1 MKQTNMPE
9 KHGLY
14 DPKNEH
20 DACGIG
26 FVANIKGRSSHKIV
40 EQGIHMLCQLKH
52 RGGEVGGDTGDGA
65 GILLEISDDFFRNA
79 CVEIDIVLPEK
90 YHYAVGM
97 FNFPQNTEQR
107 KILQAAT
114 ECFIEQEG
122 QTFLGWRKLPTDVT
136 KVGLGAQKTEPAVY
150 QLFVAKDEALD
161 EEAFERKLYLI
172 RKQVERFAV
181 GDARITETFYVP
193 SLSTR
198 TVIFKGML
206 TPEQINQYYLDLAD
220 PAYTSA
226 YALVHSRF
234 STNTFPS
241 WERAHPY
248 RYLIHNGEINT
259 QRGNLNWMKAREKR
273 AESALFGQDL
283 AKLLPVVDE
292 SGSDSATLDNAL
304 EFLVQTGRSLPHA
317 AMMLIPEPWDKNK
330 AMTDPKRAF
339 YEYHSA
345 LMEPWDGPTSI
356 SFTNGRV
363 IGTILDRNGLRP
375 ARYYETKDHTI
386 IYSSETGVVPV
397 ESEEVI
403 RKVTVGAGTMLL
415 IDLEKGEIISD
426 DVIKSELTTEK
437 PYREWLDQEMTEI
450 GTLTDQDRLE
460 YISLN
465 KKDCFKLQ
473 RAFGYTQ
480 DELSKI
486 LIPMVTE
493 KKDPTGAMGYD
504 APLAVLSFRP
514 QLLFN
519 YFKQLFA
526 QVTNP
531 PIDGLREESVIST
544 MTLLGNEGNILN
556 PTAVNANRIRLETP
570 ILSRKQ
576 YASIALQKKF
586 AKPTAFINALFKAE
600 DKENLAEVLAALFA
614 EADAKIEAGAE
625 LLVITDDGTNDAF
638 IGIPA
643 LLITSGL
650 HHHLVRKGTRTKVS
664 LIVKTAEARDVH
676 HCAMLIGYGADAI
689 FPYLAIDVFANLIKD
704 GRIKGFTV
712 DEAESRYIQ
721 AITDGILKVMSKMGI
736 STVQS
741 YRGAQI
747 FEAIGIGNDVIAD
760 YFPGTASQLGGI
772 PLEVI
777 AQESWLRHREAFH
790 DIGFQEF
797 TLNTGGEYQWRSNG
811 EYHVFNP
818 LAIHSLQ
825 SATRENNRETYD
837 LYSDLMQNQ
846 NNAFLRGL
854 LTFNSHGRKPIPIEE
869 VEPAEEIFKRFKS
882 GAMSYGSIS
891 QEAHEALAIAMN
903 RIGGKSNSGEGG
915 ENPDRFERDAN
926 GDWRRSAIKQ
936 VASGRFGVTS
946 HYLVNADELQIK
958 MAQGAKP
965 GEGGHLPGEKV
976 YPWISKTRGSTTG
989 VGLISPP
996 PHHDIYS
1003 IEDLS
1008 QLIFDLKNAN
1018 HDARINVKLVSKT
1031 GIGTIAA
1038 GVAKG
1043 FADVIL
1049 VSGYEGGTGAAARSS
1064 IRHTGVPWEIGLA
1077 ETHQTLLLNGLR
1089 NQVVVETDG
1098 KLMTGKDVLVAA
1110 MLGAEEYGFA
1120 TAPLVTLGCVMMRVC
1135 HMDTCPVGVATQNP
1149 ELRKK
1154 FGGSADYVVNFFNFI
1169 VAEMRETMAELGFRS
1184 LEEIIGHKEY
1194 LETHERKESHWKAKH
1209 LDFSNMLYTDEF
1221 YQKQVQFCTKE
1232 QDHKIDQTLDMRELK
1247 AVVAPAIER
1256 GEKVTGRFAIRNID
1270 RAVGTITGSY
1280 ISKKY
1285 GAAGLPEDTIDLT
1298 FAGAAGQSFGA
1309 FTPKGMTLRV
1319 EGDAN
1324 DYFGKG
1330 LSGGKLIVS
1339 PDAKT
1344 PIVAHD
1350 SAIVGNVTLYG
1361 ATGGEAYIH
1370 GKAGARFAVRNSG
1383 ADVVVEGIGD
1393 NGCEYMTGGTV
1404 VVLGE
1409 TGENFA
1415 AGMSGGVAYIHS
1427 PNKAIFE
1434 AKVNQE
1440 LVTCRSL
1447 MTPREEAKLRELI
1460 ENHVRYTNSEFAR
1473 NILANWE
1480 TERSN
1485 FVFVIPN
1492 EFELMLNRI
1501 EKLEGEG
1508 QTHDDAELQ
1517 AFYEHKDGKLN
1528 RLVQL

>member
-65 GILLEISDDFFRNA
+65 GILLEISDDFFQEA
-79 CVEIDIVLPEK
+79 CAKIDIVLPEK

-97 FNFPQNTEQR
+97 FNFPQNVEQR

-114 ECFIEQEG
+114 ECFIDQEG
-122 QTFLGWRKLPTDVT
+122 QDFLGWRKLPTDVT

-150 QLFVAKDEALD
+150 QLFIAKDEALD

-172 RKQVERFAV
+172 RKQIENFAA
-181 GDARITETFYVP
+181 GDARVTETFYVP

-273 AESALFGQDL
+273 AESDLFGADL
-283 AKLLPVVDE
+283 AKVMPVIDE
-292 SGSDSATLDNAL
+292 DGSDSATLDNAL
-304 EFLVQTGRSLPHA
+304 EFLVQTGRTLPHA

-339 YEYHSA
+339 YEYHST

-375 ARYYETKDHTI
+375 ARYYETRDHTI

-397 ESEEVI
+397 EPEEVI

-437 PYREWLDQEMTEI
+437 PYREWLNAELTDI
-450 GTLTDQDRLE
+450 GTLTEQDCLE

-493 KKDPTGAMGYD
+493 KKDPMGAMGYD
-504 APLAVLSFRP
+504 APLAVLSYRP

-556 PTAVNANRIRLETP
+556 PTAENANRIRLETP

-600 DKENLAEVLAALFA
+600 EKENLAEVLDRLFA

-625 LLVITDDGTNDAF
+625 LLVITDDGTNDEF

-643 LLITSGL
+643 LLMTSGL
-650 HHHLVRKGTRTKVS
+650 HHHLVKRGTRMKVS

-676 HCAMLIGYGADAI
+676 HCAMLVGYGADAI
-689 FPYLAIDVFANLIKD
+689 FPYLAIDVFTNLIKD

-712 DEAESRYIQ
+712 DEAESRYIE
-721 AITDGILKVMSKMGI
+721 AITDGILKVMSKIGI

-797 TLNTGGEYQWRSNG
+797 TLDTGGEYQWRSNG

-825 SATRENNRETYD
+825 QATRENNRETYD

-869 VEPAEEIFKRFKS
+869 VEPAEAIFKRFKS

-915 ENPDRFERDAN
+915 ENPDRFLPDAN

-1018 HDARINVKLVSKT
+1018 KDARINVKLVSKT

-1209 LDFSNMLYTDEF
+1209 LDFSNMLYMDDF
-1221 YQKQVQFCTKE
+1221 YKNQVQFCTKE
-1232 QDHKIDQTLDMRELK
+1232 QDHKIDQTLDMRELQ
-1247 AVVAPAIER
+1247 AIVAPAIEC
-1256 GEKVTGRFAIRNID
+1256 GEKVTGRFPIRNID

-1280 ISKKY
+1280 ISRKY

-1298 FAGAAGQSFGA
+1298 FTGAAGQSFGA
-1309 FTPKGMTLRV
+1309 FAPKGMTLRI

-1330 LSGGKLIVS
+1330 LSGAKLIVS
-1339 PDAKT
+1339 PDAET
-1344 PIVAHD
+1344 PINAHD

-1361 ATGGEAYIH
+1361 ATDGEAYIH

-1415 AGMSGGVAYIHS
+1415 AGMSGGVAYVYA
-1427 PNKAIFE
+1427 PNQANFT
-1434 AKVNQE
+1434 AKVNPE
-1440 LVTCRSL
+1440 LVTCRGITTS
-1447 MTPREEAKLRELI
+1447 REERKLRELV
-1460 ENHVRYTNSEFAR
+1460 ENHVRYTGSEYAR
-1473 NILANWE
+1473 KLLTNWERELAN
-1480 TERSN
+1480 
-1485 FVFVIPN
+1485 FVYVIPN
-1492 EFELMLNRI
+1492 EFEIMLTRI
-1501 EKLEGEG
+1501 EKLQSEG
-1508 QTHDDAELQ
+1508 QTHEAAELQ
-1517 AFYEHKDGKLN
+1517 AFYEHKDGL
-1528 RLVQL
+1528 LVEVTK

>member
-65 GILLEISDDFFRNA
+65 GILLEISDDFFQEA
-79 CVEIDIVLPEK
+79 CAKIDIVLPEK

-97 FNFPQNTEQR
+97 FNFPQNVEQR

-114 ECFIEQEG
+114 ECFIDQEG
-122 QTFLGWRKLPTDVT
+122 QDFLGWRKLPTDVT

-150 QLFVAKDEALD
+150 QLFIAKDEALD

-172 RKQVERFAV
+172 RKQIENFAA
-181 GDARITETFYVP
+181 GDARVTETFYVP

-273 AESALFGQDL
+273 AESALFGADL
-283 AKLLPVVDE
+283 AKVMPVIDE
-292 SGSDSATLDNAL
+292 DGSDSATLDNAL
-304 EFLVQTGRSLPHA
+304 EFLVQTGRTLPHA

-339 YEYHSA
+339 YEYHST

-375 ARYYETKDHTI
+375 ARYYETRDHTI

-397 ESEEVI
+397 EPEEVI

-437 PYREWLDQEMTEI
+437 PYREWLNAELTDI
-450 GTLTDQDRLE
+450 GTLTEQDRLE

-493 KKDPTGAMGYD
+493 KKDPMGAMGYD
-504 APLAVLSFRP
+504 APLAVLSYRP

-556 PTAVNANRIRLETP
+556 PTAENANRIRLETP

-600 DKENLAEVLAALFA
+600 EKENLAEVLDRLFA

-625 LLVITDDGTNDAF
+625 LLVITDDGTNDEF

-643 LLITSGL
+643 LLMTSGL
-650 HHHLVRKGTRTKVS
+650 HHHLVKRGTRMKVS

-676 HCAMLIGYGADAI
+676 HCAMLVGYGADAI
-689 FPYLAIDVFANLIKD
+689 FPYLAIDVFTNLIKD

-712 DEAESRYIQ
+712 DEAESRYIE
-721 AITDGILKVMSKMGI
+721 AITDGILKVMSKIGI

-797 TLNTGGEYQWRSNG
+797 TLDTGGEYQWRSNG

-825 SATRENNRETYD
+825 QATRENNRETYD

-869 VEPAEEIFKRFKS
+869 VEPAEAIFKRFKS

-915 ENPDRFERDAN
+915 ENPDRFLPDAN

-1018 HDARINVKLVSKT
+1018 KDARINVKLVSKT

-1209 LDFSNMLYTDEF
+1209 LDFSNMLYMDDF
-1221 YQKQVQFCTKE
+1221 YKNQVQFCTKE
-1232 QDHKIDQTLDMRELK
+1232 QDHKIDQTLDMRELQ
-1247 AVVAPAIER
+1247 AIVAPAIER
-1256 GEKVTGRFAIRNID
+1256 GEKVTGRFPIRNID

-1280 ISKKY
+1280 ISRKY

-1298 FAGAAGQSFGA
+1298 FMGAAGQSFGA
-1309 FTPKGMTLRV
+1309 FAPKGMTLRI

-1330 LSGGKLIVS
+1330 LSGAKLIVS

-1344 PIVAHD
+1344 PINAHD

-1361 ATGGEAYIH
+1361 ATDGEAYIH

-1415 AGMSGGVAYIHS
+1415 AGMSGGVAYVYA
-1427 PNKAIFE
+1427 PNQANFT
-1434 AKVNQE
+1434 AKVNPE
-1440 LVTCRSL
+1440 LVTCRGIT
-1447 MTPREEAKLRELI
+1447 TPREERKLRELV
-1460 ENHVRYTNSEFAR
+1460 ENHVRYTDSEYAR
-1473 NILANWE
+1473 KLLTNWERELAN
-1480 TERSN
+1480 
-1485 FVFVIPN
+1485 FVYVIPN
-1492 EFELMLNRI
+1492 EFEIMLTRI
-1501 EKLEGEG
+1501 EKLQSEG
-1508 QTHDDAELQ
+1508 QTHEAAELQ
-1517 AFYEHKDGKLN
+1517 AFYEHKDGL
-1528 RLVQL
+1528 LVEVTK

>member
-65 GILLEISDDFFRNA
+65 GILLEISDDFFQEA
-79 CVEIDIVLPEK
+79 CAKIDIVLPEK

-97 FNFPQNTEQR
+97 FNFPQNVEQR

-114 ECFIEQEG
+114 ECFIDQEG
-122 QTFLGWRKLPTDVT
+122 QDFLGWRKLPTDVT

-150 QLFVAKDEALD
+150 QLFIAKDEALD

-172 RKQVERFAV
+172 RKQIENFAA
-181 GDARITETFYVP
+181 GDARVTETFYVP

-273 AESALFGQDL
+273 AESDLFGADL
-283 AKLLPVVDE
+283 AKVMPVIDE
-292 SGSDSATLDNAL
+292 DGSDSATLDNAL
-304 EFLVQTGRSLPHA
+304 EFLVQTGRTLPHA

-339 YEYHSA
+339 YEYHST

-375 ARYYETKDHTI
+375 ARYYETRDHTI

-397 ESEEVI
+397 EPEEVI

-437 PYREWLDQEMTEI
+437 PYREWLNAELTDI
-450 GTLTDQDRLE
+450 GTLTEQDRLE

-493 KKDPTGAMGYD
+493 KKDPMGAMGYD
-504 APLAVLSFRP
+504 APLAVLSYRP

-556 PTAVNANRIRLETP
+556 PTAENANRIRLETP

-600 DKENLAEVLAALFA
+600 EKENLAEVLDRLFA

-625 LLVITDDGTNDAF
+625 LLVITDDGTNDEF

-643 LLITSGL
+643 LLMTSGL
-650 HHHLVRKGTRTKVS
+650 HHHLVKRGTRMKVS

-676 HCAMLIGYGADAI
+676 HCAMLVGYGADAI
-689 FPYLAIDVFANLIKD
+689 FPYLAIDVFTNLIKD

-712 DEAESRYIQ
+712 DEAESRYIE
-721 AITDGILKVMSKMGI
+721 AITDGILKVMSKIGI

-797 TLNTGGEYQWRSNG
+797 TLDTGGEYQWRSNG

-825 SATRENNRETYD
+825 QATRENNRETYD

-869 VEPAEEIFKRFKS
+869 VEPAEAIFKRFKS

-915 ENPDRFERDAN
+915 ENPDRFLPDAN

-1018 HDARINVKLVSKT
+1018 KDARINVKLVSKT

-1209 LDFSNMLYTDEF
+1209 LDFSNMLYMDDF
-1221 YQKQVQFCTKE
+1221 YKNQVQFCTKE
-1232 QDHKIDQTLDMRELK
+1232 QDHKIDQTLDMRELQ
-1247 AVVAPAIER
+1247 AIVAPAIEC
-1256 GEKVTGRFAIRNID
+1256 GEKVTGRFPIRNID

-1280 ISKKY
+1280 ISRKY

-1298 FAGAAGQSFGA
+1298 FMGAAGQSFGA
-1309 FTPKGMTLRV
+1309 FAPKGMTLRI

-1330 LSGGKLIVS
+1330 LSGAKLIVS

-1344 PIVAHD
+1344 PINAHD

-1361 ATGGEAYIH
+1361 ATDGEAYIH

-1415 AGMSGGVAYIHS
+1415 AGMSGGVAYVYA
-1427 PNKAIFE
+1427 PNQANFT
-1434 AKVNQE
+1434 AKVNPE
-1440 LVTCRSL
+1440 LVTCRGIT
-1447 MTPREEAKLRELI
+1447 TPREERKLRELV
-1460 ENHVRYTNSEFAR
+1460 ENHVRYTDSEYAR
-1473 NILANWE
+1473 KLLTNWERELAN
-1480 TERSN
+1480 
-1485 FVFVIPN
+1485 FVYVIPN
-1492 EFELMLNRI
+1492 EFEIMLTRI
-1501 EKLEGEG
+1501 EKLQSEG
-1508 QTHDDAELQ
+1508 QTHEAAELQ
-1517 AFYEHKDGKLN
+1517 AFYEHKDGL
-1528 RLVQL
+1528 LVEVTK

>member
-1 MKQTNMPE
+1 MKQTNLPK

-14 DPKNEH
+14 NPENEQ

-26 FVANIKGRSSHKIV
+26 FVANIKKISSHKIV

-65 GILLEISDDFFRNA
+65 GILLEISDSFFRRE
-79 CVEIDIVLPEK
+79 CSKLGITLPEK

-97 FNFPQNTEQR
+97 FNFPQNKTER
-107 KILQAAT
+107 ECLMDET
-114 ECFIEQEG
+114 EKLIASEG
-122 QTFLGWRKLPTDVT
+122 QMFLGWRKLPTDVT
-136 KVGLGAQKTEPAVY
+136 KVGAGARKTEPAIY
-150 QLFVAKDEALD
+150 QLFIQKNAKLDEAG
-161 EEAFERKLYLI
+161 FERALYLI
-172 RKQVERFAV
+172 RKQIEKFA
-181 GDARITETFYVP
+181 ATSKLITETFYVP

-206 TPEQINQYYLDLAD
+206 LPEQINQYYLDLAD
-220 PAYTSA
+220 PAYVSA
-226 YALVHSRF
+226 FALVHSRF

-259 QRGNLNWMKAREKR
+259 QRGNVNWMKAREKR
-273 AESALFGQDL
+273 AESGLLGEDL
-283 AKLLPVVDE
+283 AKLLPIIDE

-304 EFLVQTGRSLPHA
+304 EFLVQAGRSLPHA
-317 AMMLIPEPWDKNK
+317 AMMLIPEPWDKNPH
-330 AMTDPKRAF
+330 MTDPKRAF
-339 YEYHSA
+339 YEYHST

-397 ESEEVI
+397 DPSEII
-403 RKVTVGAGTMLL
+403 RKETVGAGTMLL
-415 IDLEKGEIISD
+415 IDLEEGRIVADAELKE
-426 DVIKSELTTEK
+426 ELTTEK
-437 PYREWLDQEMTEI
+437 PYRAWLEAEMTEI
-450 GTLTDQDRLE
+450 ADLAAADLHYEAMDKSERF
-460 YISLN
+460 
-465 KKDCFKLQ
+465 KKQ

-480 DELSKI
+480 DELNKI

-493 KKDPTGAMGYD
+493 KKDPMGAMGYD
-504 APLAVLSFRP
+504 APLAVLSQRP
-514 QLLFN
+514 QVLFN

-531 PIDGLREESVIST
+531 PIDGIREETVTSA
-544 MTLLGNEGNILN
+544 MTLLGDEGNILN
-556 PTAVNANRIRLETP
+556 PTAQNANRIRLKTP
-570 ILSRKQ
+570 ILSRKEF
-576 YASIALQKKF
+576 AALEQQTKF
-586 AKPTAFINALFKAE
+586 AQPTVTLPILFKAE
-600 DKENLAEVLAALFA
+600 ERDGLEARLEALFA
-614 EADAKIEAGAE
+614 EADEKIAAGAE
-625 LLVITDDGTNDAF
+625 LLILSDEGVNADW
-638 IGIPA
+638 IGIPS
-643 LLITSGL
+643 LLAVSGL
-650 HHHLVRKGTRTKVS
+650 HHHLVKAGTRTQVS
-664 LIVKTAEARDVH
+664 IIVKTAEARDVH
-676 HCAMLIGYGADAI
+676 QCALLIGYGADAV
-689 FPYLAIDVFANLIKD
+689 FPSLAIDTFDGLIKE
-704 GRIKGFTV
+704 GRIKGFTL
-712 DEAESRYIQ
+712 DEAESRYIE
-721 AITDGILKVMSKMGI
+721 AITDGILKIMSKMGI

-747 FEAIGIGNDVIAD
+747 FEAIGIGDDVIRN
-760 YFPGTASQLGGI
+760 YFPGTASQIGGI

-777 AQESWLRHREAFH
+777 AQEAWLRHREAYH
-790 DIGFQEF
+790 DIGYQSF
-797 TLNTGGEYQWRSNG
+797 TLNTGGEYQWPSNG
-811 EYHVFNP
+811 EYHVYNP

-825 SATRENNRETYD
+825 QATRENDRETYN

-854 LTFNSHGRKPIPIEE
+854 LTFTSDRKPIPLDE
-869 VEPAEEIFKRFKS
+869 VEPAEAIFKRFKS

-915 ENPDRFERDAN
+915 ENPNRFTPDEN

-936 VASGRFGVTS
+936 IASGRFGVTS
-946 HYLVNADELQIK
+946 HYLVNAEELQIK

-965 GEGGHLPGEKV
+965 GEGGHLPGNKV

-1018 HDARINVKLVSKT
+1018 QNARINVKLVSKT

-1043 FADVIL
+1043 NADVIL
-1049 VSGYEGGTGAAARSS
+1049 VSGYEGGTGAAARTS
-1064 IRHTGVPWEIGLA
+1064 IRHAGVPWEIGLA

-1089 NQVVVETDG
+1089 NKVVVETDG

-1110 MLGAEEYGFA
+1110 MLGAEEFGFA

-1135 HMDTCPVGVATQNP
+1135 HLDTCPVGVATQNP

-1154 FGGSADYVVNFFNFI
+1154 FSGSADYVVNFFHFI
-1169 VAEMRETMAELGFRS
+1169 VAEMREMMAELGFRS
-1184 LEEIIGHKEY
+1184 LTEIIGHKEF
-1194 LETHERKESHWKAKH
+1194 LTTHEKKEAHWKAKYI
-1209 LDFSNMLYTDEF
+1209 DFSNMLYSDDF
-1221 YQKQVQFCTKE
+1221 YKNQVQYCTKQ
-1232 QDHKIDQTLDMRELK
+1232 QDHKIDQTLDMREL
-1247 AVVAPAIER
+1247 VPLIQPALEN
-1256 GEKVTGRFAIRNID
+1256 GEKVTGTFAVRNVD
-1270 RAVGTITGSY
+1270 RAIGTIAGSF

-1285 GAAGLPEDTIDLT
+1285 GAAGLPEDTISLD
-1298 FAGAAGQSFGA
+1298 FVGSAGQSFGA
-1309 FTPKGMTLRV
+1309 YTPLGMTLRIH
-1319 EGDAN
+1319 GDAN

-1344 PIVAHD
+1344 PIKPHD

-1361 ATGGEAYIH
+1361 ATGGFAYMH

-1383 ADVVVEGIGD
+1383 ATAVVEGIGD
-1393 NGCEYMTGGTV
+1393 NGCEYMTGGAV
-1404 VVLGE
+1404 VVLGDI
-1409 TGENFA
+1409 GENFA
-1415 AGMSGGVAYIHS
+1415 AGMSGGVAYIYTN
-1427 PNKAIFE
+1427 NKQATT
-1434 AKVNQE
+1434 AKINHE
-1440 LVTCRSL
+1440 LVNSRSTFSTSEL
-1447 MTPREEAKLRELI
+1447 TKLKQLI
-1460 ENHVRYTNSEFAR
+1460 EQHANLTGSDFAQD
-1473 NILANWE
+1473 ILQNWE
-1480 TERSN
+1480 AEKAN
-1485 FVFVIPN
+1485 FIFVIPN
-1492 EFELMLNRI
+1492 EYEMMLTRI
-1501 EKLEGEG
+1501 TTLEQTGK
-1508 QTHDDAELQ
+1508 THDEAELQ
-1517 AFYEHKDGKLN
+1517 AFYEHKDGKL
-1528 RLVQL
+1528 VAGVAK

>member
-65 GILLEISDDFFRNA
+65 GILLEISDDFFRDA
-79 CVEIDIVLPEK
+79 CAHIDIVLPEK

-97 FNFPQNTEQR
+97 FNFPQNTAQR

-114 ECFIEQEG
+114 ECYIEQEG

-150 QLFVAKDEALD
+150 QLFIAKDEALD

-172 RKQVERFAV
+172 RKQVENFAM

-273 AESALFGQDL
+273 AESDLFGADL
-283 AKLLPVVDE
+283 AKLMPVIDE
-292 SGSDSATLDNAL
+292 DGSDSATLDNAL
-304 EFLVQTGRSLPHA
+304 EFLVQTGRTLPHA

-339 YEYHSA
+339 YEYHST

-397 ESEEVI
+397 APEEVI

-426 DVIKSELTTEK
+426 DVIKSELTTEQ
-437 PYREWLDQEMTEI
+437 PYREWLDAELTEI
-450 GTLTDQDRLE
+450 GTLTDKDRLE

-473 RAFGYTQ
+473 RAYGYTQ

-493 KKDPTGAMGYD
+493 KKDPMGAMGYD

-556 PTAVNANRIRLETP
+556 PTAQNANRIRLETP

-586 AKPTAFINALFKAE
+586 AKPTAFINALFRAE
-600 DKENLAEVLAALFA
+600 EKENLAEVLDRLFA

-625 LLVITDDGTNDAF
+625 LLVLTDDGTNDEF
-638 IGIPA
+638 IGIPT
-643 LLITSGL
+643 LLMTSGL
-650 HHHLVRKGTRTKVS
+650 HHHLVKRGTRMKIS

-676 HCAMLIGYGADAI
+676 HCAMLVGYGADAI
-689 FPYLAIDVFANLIKD
+689 FPYLAIDMFANLIKD
-704 GRIKGFTV
+704 GRIKDFTV

-721 AITDGILKVMSKMGI
+721 AITDGILKVMSKIGI

-825 SATRENNRETYD
+825 QATRENNRETYD

-854 LTFNSHGRKPIPIEE
+854 LTFNSHGRKPIPIDE
-869 VEPAEEIFKRFKS
+869 VEPAEAIFKRFKS

-891 QEAHEALAIAMN
+891 QEAHESLAIAMN

-1018 HDARINVKLVSKT
+1018 KDARINVKLVSKT

-1221 YQKQVQFCTKE
+1221 YQNQVQFCTKE

-1256 GEKVTGRFAIRNID
+1256 GEKVTGRFPVRNID
-1270 RAVGTITGSY
+1270 RAIGTITGSY

-1298 FAGAAGQSFGA
+1298 FTGAAGQSFGA
-1309 FTPKGMTLRV
+1309 FAPKGMTLRI

-1330 LSGGKLIVS
+1330 LSGAKLIVS

-1361 ATGGEAYIH
+1361 ATDGEAYIH

-1404 VVLGE
+1404 VILGE

-1415 AGMSGGVAYIHS
+1415 AGMSGGVAYVYAPDQAHF
-1427 PNKAIFE
+1427 N
-1434 AKVNQE
+1434 AKVNPE
-1440 LVTCRSL
+1440 LVTCRGIT
-1447 MTPREEAKLRELI
+1447 TPREERKLRELV
-1460 ENHVRYTNSEFAR
+1460 ENHVRYTDSEFAR
-1473 NILANWE
+1473 KLLANWE
-1480 TERSN
+1480 REITN
-1485 FVFVIPN
+1485 FVYVIPN
-1492 EFELMLNRI
+1492 EFEIMLTRI
-1501 EKLEGEG
+1501 EKLEAKAKPTMP
-1508 QTHDDAELQ
+1508 QS
-1517 AFYEHKDGKLN
+1517 Y
-1528 RLVQL
+1528 RLSMSTKTDF

>member
-65 GILLEISDDFFRNA
+65 GILLEISDDFFRDA
-79 CVEIDIVLPEK
+79 CSKIDIVLPEK

-97 FNFPQNTEQR
+97 FNFPQNVEQR

-114 ECFIEQEG
+114 ECFIDQEG
-122 QTFLGWRKLPTDVT
+122 QDFLGWRKLPTDVS

-150 QLFVAKDEALD
+150 QLFIAKDEALD

-172 RKQVERFAV
+172 RKQIENFAA
-181 GDARITETFYVP
+181 GDARVTETFYVP

-220 PAYTSA
+220 SAYTSA

-273 AESALFGQDL
+273 AESDLFGADL
-283 AKLLPVVDE
+283 AKVMPVIDE
-292 SGSDSATLDNAL
+292 DGSDSATLDNAL
-304 EFLVQTGRSLPHA
+304 EFLVQTGRTLPHA

-339 YEYHSA
+339 YEYHST

-397 ESEEVI
+397 ESEEII

-437 PYREWLDQEMTEI
+437 PYREWLDAELTDI
-450 GTLTDQDRLE
+450 GTLTEQDRLE

-493 KKDPTGAMGYD
+493 KKDPMGAMGYD

-556 PTAVNANRIRLETP
+556 PTAENANRIRLETP

-600 DKENLAEVLAALFA
+600 EKENLAEVLDRLFA

-625 LLVITDDGTNDAF
+625 LLVITDDGTNDEF

-650 HHHLVRKGTRTKVS
+650 HHHLVKRGTRMKVS

-676 HCAMLIGYGADAI
+676 HCAMLVGYGADAI
-689 FPYLAIDVFANLIKD
+689 FPYLAIDVFTNLIKD

-712 DEAESRYIQ
+712 DEAESRYIE
-721 AITDGILKVMSKMGI
+721 AITDGILKVMSKIGI

-825 SATRENNRETYD
+825 QATRENNRETYD

-869 VEPAEEIFKRFKS
+869 VEPAEAIFKRFKS

-915 ENPDRFERDAN
+915 ENPDRFLPDSN

-1018 HDARINVKLVSKT
+1018 KDARINVKLVSKT

-1209 LDFSNMLYTDEF
+1209 LDFSNMLYMDDF
-1221 YQKQVQFCTKE
+1221 YKNQVQFCTKE
-1232 QDHKIDQTLDMRELK
+1232 QDHKIDQTLDMRELQ

-1256 GEKVTGRFAIRNID
+1256 GEKVTGRFPVRNVD
-1270 RAVGTITGSY
+1270 RAIGTITGSY

-1298 FAGAAGQSFGA
+1298 FTGAAGQSFGA
-1309 FTPKGMTLRV
+1309 FAPKGMTLRI

-1330 LSGGKLIVS
+1330 LSGAKLIVS

-1344 PIVAHD
+1344 PINAHD

-1361 ATGGEAYIH
+1361 ATDGEAYIN

-1415 AGMSGGVAYIHS
+1415 AGMSGGVAYVYA
-1427 PNKAIFE
+1427 PNQANFTT
-1434 AKVNQE
+1434 KVNPE
-1440 LVTCRSL
+1440 LVTCREIT
-1447 MTPREEAKLRELI
+1447 TPREERKLRELV
-1460 ENHVRYTNSEFAR
+1460 ENHVRYTDSEYAR
-1473 NILANWE
+1473 KLLANWE
-1480 TERSN
+1480 RELAN
-1485 FVFVIPN
+1485 FVYVIPN
-1492 EFELMLNRI
+1492 EFEIMLTRI
-1501 EKLEGEG
+1501 EKLQSEG
-1508 QTHDDAELQ
+1508 QTHDAAELQ
-1517 AFYEHKDGKLN
+1517 AFYEHKDGL
-1528 RLVQL
+1528 LVEVTK

>member
-65 GILLEISDDFFRNA
+65 GILLEISDDFFRDA
-79 CVEIDIVLPEK
+79 CAQIDIVLPEK

-97 FNFPQNTEQR
+97 FNFPQNAAQR
-107 KILQAAT
+107 QILQAAT

-150 QLFVAKDEALD
+150 QLFIAKDEALD

-172 RKQVERFAV
+172 RKQVENFAM

-273 AESALFGQDL
+273 AESDLFGADL
-283 AKLLPVVDE
+283 AKLLPVIDE
-292 SGSDSATLDNAL
+292 DGSDSATLDNAL
-304 EFLVQTGRSLPHA
+304 EFLVQTGRTLPHA

-339 YEYHSA
+339 YEYHST

-397 ESEEVI
+397 APEEVI

-437 PYREWLDQEMTEI
+437 PYREWLDAELTEI
-450 GTLTDQDRLE
+450 GTLTDKDRLE

-473 RAFGYTQ
+473 RAYGYTQ

-493 KKDPTGAMGYD
+493 KKDPMGAMGYD

-556 PTAVNANRIRLETP
+556 PTAQNANRIRLETP

-600 DKENLAEVLAALFA
+600 EKENLAEVLDRLFA

-625 LLVITDDGTNDAF
+625 LLVITDDGTNDEF

-643 LLITSGL
+643 LLVTSGL
-650 HHHLVRKGTRTKVS
+650 HHHLVKRGTRMKVS

-676 HCAMLIGYGADAI
+676 HCAMLVGYGADAI
-689 FPYLAIDVFANLIKD
+689 FPYLAIDVFTNLIKD

-721 AITDGILKVMSKMGI
+721 AITDGILKVMSKIGI

-825 SATRENNRETYD
+825 QATRENNRETYD

-854 LTFNSHGRKPIPIEE
+854 LTFNSLGRKPIPIEE
-869 VEPAEEIFKRFKS
+869 VEPAEAIFKRFKS

-891 QEAHEALAIAMN
+891 QEAHESLAIAMN

-1018 HDARINVKLVSKT
+1018 KDARINVKLVSKT

-1089 NQVVVETDG
+1089 NKVVVETDG

-1221 YQKQVQFCTKE
+1221 YQSQVQFCTKE
-1232 QDHKIDQTLDMRELK
+1232 QDHKIYQTLDMRELK

-1256 GEKVTGRFAIRNID
+1256 GEKVTGRFPIRNID

-1298 FAGAAGQSFGA
+1298 FTGAAGQSFGA
-1309 FTPKGMTLRV
+1309 FAPKGMTLRI

-1330 LSGGKLIVS
+1330 LSGAKLIVS

-1361 ATGGEAYIH
+1361 ATDGEAYIH

-1415 AGMSGGVAYIHS
+1415 AGMSGGVAYVYA
-1427 PNKAIFE
+1427 PDQADFN
-1434 AKVNQE
+1434 AKVNPE
-1440 LVTCRSL
+1440 LVTCRGIT
-1447 MTPREEAKLRELI
+1447 TPREERKLRELV
-1460 ENHVRYTNSEFAR
+1460 ENHARYTDSEFAR
-1473 NILANWE
+1473 KLLANWE
-1480 TERSN
+1480 REITN
-1485 FVFVIPN
+1485 FVYVIPN
-1492 EFELMLNRI
+1492 EFEIMLTRI
-1501 EKLEGEG
+1501 GKLEGEG
-1508 QTHDDAELQ
+1508 QTHDAAELQ
-1517 AFYEHKDGKLN
+1517 AFYEHKDGL
-1528 RLVQL
+1528 LVEVTK

>member
-40 EQGIHMLCQLKH
+40 EQGIYMLCQLKH

-65 GILLEISDDFFRNA
+65 GILLEISDDFFRDA
-79 CVEIDIVLPEK
+79 CAKIDIVLPEK

-97 FNFPQNTEQR
+97 FNFPQNEAQR

-150 QLFVAKDEALD
+150 QLFIAKDETLN

-273 AESALFGQDL
+273 AESDLFGADL
-283 AKLLPVVDE
+283 AKLLPVIDE
-292 SGSDSATLDNAL
+292 DGSDSATLDNAL
-304 EFLVQTGRSLPHA
+304 EFLVQTGRTLPHA

-339 YEYHSA
+339 YEYHST

-397 ESEEVI
+397 EPEEVI

-426 DVIKSELTTEK
+426 DVIKSELTTEH
-437 PYREWLDQEMTEI
+437 PYREWLDAELTEI
-450 GTLTDQDRLE
+450 GTLTEKDRLE

-493 KKDPTGAMGYD
+493 KKDPMGAMGYD

-556 PTAVNANRIRLETP
+556 PTAENANRIRLETP

-600 DKENLAEVLAALFA
+600 EKDNLAEVLDRLFA

-625 LLVITDDGTNDAF
+625 LLVITDDGTNDEF

-650 HHHLVRKGTRTKVS
+650 HHHLVKRGTRMKVS

-676 HCAMLIGYGADAI
+676 HCAMLVGYGADAI
-689 FPYLAIDVFANLIKD
+689 FPYLAIDVFTNLIKD

-721 AITDGILKVMSKMGI
+721 AITDGILKVMSKIGI

-825 SATRENNRETYD
+825 QATRENNRETYD

-869 VEPAEEIFKRFKS
+869 VEPAEAIFKRFKS

-891 QEAHEALAIAMN
+891 QEAHESLAIAMN

-1018 HDARINVKLVSKT
+1018 KDARINVKLVSKT

-1154 FGGSADYVVNFFNFI
+1154 IRRFRRLRREFFQ
-1169 VAEMRETMAELGFRS
+1169 
-1184 LEEIIGHKEY
+1184 
-1194 LETHERKESHWKAKH
+1194 
-1209 LDFSNMLYTDEF
+1209 LYR
-1221 YQKQVQFCTKE
+1221 C
-1232 QDHKIDQTLDMRELK
+1232 
-1247 AVVAPAIER
+1247 
-1256 GEKVTGRFAIRNID
+1256 
-1270 RAVGTITGSY
+1270 
-1280 ISKKY
+1280 
-1285 GAAGLPEDTIDLT
+1285 
-1298 FAGAAGQSFGA
+1298 
-1309 FTPKGMTLRV
+1309 
-1319 EGDAN
+1319 
-1324 DYFGKG
+1324 
-1330 LSGGKLIVS
+1330 
-1339 PDAKT
+1339 
-1344 PIVAHD
+1344 
-1350 SAIVGNVTLYG
+1350 
-1361 ATGGEAYIH
+1361 
-1370 GKAGARFAVRNSG
+1370 
-1383 ADVVVEGIGD
+1383 
-1393 NGCEYMTGGTV
+1393 
-1404 VVLGE
+1404 
-1409 TGENFA
+1409 
-1415 AGMSGGVAYIHS
+1415 
-1427 PNKAIFE
+1427 
-1434 AKVNQE
+1434 
-1440 LVTCRSL
+1440 
-1447 MTPREEAKLRELI
+1447 
-1460 ENHVRYTNSEFAR
+1460 
-1473 NILANWE
+1473 
-1480 TERSN
+1480 
-1485 FVFVIPN
+1485 
-1492 EFELMLNRI
+1492 
-1501 EKLEGEG
+1501 
-1508 QTHDDAELQ
+1508 
-1517 AFYEHKDGKLN
+1517 
-1528 RLVQL
+1528 